1 MTVGGHQALIAVR
14 KGAGMQ
20 DSDAGELWVYPLKL
34 GWTVADQDWFPLHFH
49 ALLGSRF
56 VARACFGGIDGRA
69 AGFTAIRLWCE
80 AFKQDPAGTLPEDDV
95 ELAQL
100 AGFGPDVA
108 AWQAMR
114 TAALYGW
121 TPCIV
126 EGEDGRDATRI
137 GHRVVAEQAVFA
149 WNRKWGRKR
158 GREARRLSDV
168 KWKVRQQM
176 TKAKRPGRLVDDD
189 MLVTR
194 IAEWLIRGGLTVTSE
209 NVASALADAG
219 VPSLVQVSRGGDGKV

>member
-1 MTVGGHQALIAVR
+1 M
-14 KGAGMQ
+14 KGPFGIE
-20 DSDAGELWVYPLKL
+20 ELWVYPLKC
-34 GWTVADQDWFPLHFH
+34 GETVADQDWFPLHFH

-56 VARACFGGIDGRA
+56 SATACFGGTEGRA

-108 AWQAMR
+108 SWQALR
-114 TAALYGW
+114 AGALYGW
-121 TPCIV
+121 VPCVV
-126 EGEDGRDATRI
+126 ETEDGRQMRRL
-137 GHRVVAEQAVFA
+137 GHRVVADQAMFA

-158 GREARRLSDV
+158 GREAAKIANV

-176 TKAKRPGRLVDDD
+176 EKAKRPARLFGDD

-194 IAEWLIRGGLTVTSE
+194 VAEWLIRSGLNVTAE
-209 NVASALADAG
+209 NVASGLAAAG
-219 VPSLVQVSRGGDGKV
+219 YASVVPMRPGSEMEVR